1 MVPIAAEIEYLRQR
15 ARIPTRTRQ
24 QLDQMVEAGEHRIP
38 QRAAVLASEIERLRS
53 EGELGDDTE
62 AVFSYWFDELVAGR
76 LTEKQARAIPGQLVT
91 ARDLMLSVLTKMER
105 GAEVN
110 EDNIY
115 DLLAFVFK
123 SSNIEGVAQLVIRVY
138 QIGLR
143 VDIDQIQTFL
153 TPFLHHNSID
163 EILRRLDGLGQWMTQ
178 FDGRNYEGV
187 MFTPVVTHYLA
198 EHSDFEAALAE
209 FDRLR
214 SETLEGQFQ
223 LDNELQRDLEFI
235 RFAHLEANLNGGR
248 RGSDEQYTTFKALP
262 VLPPPRQETVELT
275 EQHLAQ
281 AKRYGYQAACFLQ
294 FLRHFKDNTLRS
306 IVVVGNDRYGR
317 QWVVEPLQ
325 NYLKGDFTLRY
336 DRVRSHTSFRLR
348 VPHEV
353 ESKARAGF
361 PQDFVRELSEEMPHV
376 VIVDARNP
384 VREPGMMKMSRGAR
398 DYVNWF
404 MVFNDIRAE
413 GNMSKYAHEGG
424 VPHLPELR
432 KWYEFAIVRRLIKP
446 WVKPGP
452 TYKITY
458 WAPELKEYV
467 MLGDFA
473 MRAAYPDPESDKP
486 QVVISNADIYRTEGD
501 DIYETLRGTQPYY
514 FDGPERY
521 VKEMVEFGFG
531 EYGLETRVKGLTTDE
546 FVARVQQEI
555 TAEVGR
561 LLRSDSVP
569 ADGVIEQP

>member
-1 MVPIAAEIEYLRQR
+1 MTSIETEIEYLRQR
-15 ARIPTRTRQ
+15 AQIPARVRR
-24 QLDQMVEAGEHRIP
+24 QLDQMI
-38 QRAAVLASEIERLRS
+38 SEIERLRS
-53 EGELGDDTE
+53 AGELGDDINGIL
-62 AVFSYWFDELVAGR
+62 SHWFDELVAGR
-76 LTEKQARAIPGQLVT
+76 LTEKQARAIPGQLVA
-91 ARDLMLSVLTKMER
+91 ARDLMLSVLTKTGR
-105 GAEVN
+105 GPEVN
-110 EDNIY
+110 EGNIY

-123 SSNIEGVAQLVIRVY
+123 SSNIERVAQLVIQVY

-143 VDIDQIQTFL
+143 IDIDQIQTFL

-163 EILRRLDGLGQWMTQ
+163 EILRRLDRLGRWMTQ
-178 FDGRNYEGV
+178 FEGRNYEGV

-198 EHSDFEAALAE
+198 EHLDFEAALAE

-214 SETLEGQFQ
+214 TETLEGWFRI
-223 LDNELQRDLEFI
+223 DNELQRDLEFL

-248 RGSDEQYTTFKALP
+248 RGSDEQYATFKALP
-262 VLPPPRQETVELT
+262 VLLPPCQETVELSK
-275 EQHLAQ
+275 QHLAQ

-294 FLRHFKDNTLRS
+294 FLRHFKDNTSRP

-325 NYLKGDFTLRY
+325 DYLKDDFTLRY
-336 DRVRSHTSFRLR
+336 DRVRSHASFRLR

-353 ESKARAGF
+353 EGKARAGF
-361 PQDFVRELSEEMPHV
+361 PQDFVRKLSEEMPHV

-384 VREPGMMKMSRGAR
+384 VRGPGMMKMSRGAR

-404 MVFNDIRAE
+404 MVFNDSRAE
-413 GNMSKYAHEGG
+413 GDISKYEHDGA
-424 VPHLPELR
+424 VPHLSELR
-432 KWYEFAIVRRLIKP
+432 KWYEFDVVRRLITP

-452 TYKITY
+452 TYKITH

-473 MRAAYPDPESDKP
+473 MRAAHPDPEPEKP

-501 DIYETLRGTQPYY
+501 DIYETLRGTDPYY

-521 VKEMVEFGFG
+521 VKETVEFGFG
-531 EYGLETRVKGLTTDE
+531 EYGLETRVKGPTTDE

-555 TAEVGR
+555 TAEVGQ
-561 LLRSDSVP
+561 LLQSDAVP
-569 ADGVIEQP
+569 ADGVIERLNS